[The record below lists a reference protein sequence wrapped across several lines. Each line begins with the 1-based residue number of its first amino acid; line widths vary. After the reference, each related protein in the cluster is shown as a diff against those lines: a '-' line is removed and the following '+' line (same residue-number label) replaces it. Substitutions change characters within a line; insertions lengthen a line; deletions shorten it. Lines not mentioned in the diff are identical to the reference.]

1 MQGSGGAM
9 IASTTSRLRQRLLV
23 LYTQNNCPTSEVVAW
38 SEYDGTGRDAF
49 ADLEER
55 PYHDVVAA
63 MRDGWRVI
71 KFPDIKESTTDSAY
85 VSGPLE
91 NEFVLER
98 LEEI

>member
-1 MQGSGGAM
+1 M
-9 IASTTSRLRQRLLV
+9 IATTRTTLRQRLLV
-23 LYTQNNCPTSEVVAW
+23 LYTQTNCPTSEVVAW
-38 SEYDGTGRDAF
+38 SEYDGTGRDEF
-49 ADLEER
+49 AELEER

-71 KFPDIKESTTDSAY
+71 KFPDVKESTIGNGYA
-85 VSGPLE
+85 SGPLE

>member
-1 MQGSGGAM
+1 M
-9 IASTTSRLRQRLLV
+9 IATTSIRLRQRLLV
-23 LYTQNNCPTSEVVAW
+23 LYTQTNCPTSEVVAW
-38 SEYDGTGRDAF
+38 SEYDGTGRDEY
-49 ADLEER
+49 ADRDER

-71 KFPDIKESTTDSAY
+71 KFPDIQPSTIDNGYA
-85 VSGPLE
+85 SGPLE

>member
-1 MQGSGGAM
+1 M
-9 IASTTSRLRQRLLV
+9 IATTRTTLRQRLLV
-23 LYTQNNCPTSEVVAW
+23 LYTQTNCPTSEVVAW

-71 KFPDIKESTTDSAY
+71 KFPDVRESTIDNGYA
-85 VSGPLE
+85 SGPLE

>member
-1 MQGSGGAM
+1 M
-9 IASTTSRLRQRLLV
+9 IATASSRLRQRLLV
-23 LYTQNNCPTSEVVAW
+23 LYTQTNCPTSEVVAW
-38 SEYDGTGRDAF
+38 SEYDGTGRDEF
-49 ADLEER
+49 AEREER

-71 KFPDIKESTTDSAY
+71 KFPDVNESTMSNGY

-98 LEEI
+98 IEEI